1 MIVVS
6 CMVQTTKE
14 TLIQSQSQLL
24 QEFLYMAASWLSLKS
39 SLFVSVLFLAIYKN
53 PRVKP
58 DNDLFSVSLTCII
71 REIKVKF
78 DNAFIS
84 FF

>member
-1 MIVVS
+1 MIVVG
-6 CMVQTTKE
+6 CRVQTTKE

-24 QEFLYMAASWLSLKS
+24 QDLLYIASSQPSLKS

-71 REIKVKF
+71 
-78 DNAFIS
+78 
-84 FF
+84 